1 MVPVTPSTERRTPPL
16 QHTRDVEAK
25 KELKIYNTLTKRK
38 ELFKSLEPKKVR
50 MYTCGLTVNYLMHI
64 GHARTYIFWD
74 VVERLLRYLQ
84 YEVIHISNVTDISVD
99 DNILKRVRASGE
111 AFQQLVTRHTRDY
124 YHDRRLLGIADP
136 YTYTV
141 ATQYIQEMIELVQ
154 QLLDKGYAY
163 EAEDGI
169 YFRISAFPNYGR
181 LAGINPKQLKAGA
194 GGRIDQDEYDKESVG
209 DFVLWKRAKPDEP
222 FWHSPWGPGRPGWHI
237 ECSAMSKK
245 YLGDTIDISGGGE
258 DNLFPHHENSIAQSE
273 AASGKPYVRYWMH
286 IRHLQFAGEK
296 MSKSVGNI
304 LTVRDAVERYSAATL
319 RLFLLSTHY
328 RKPLTFKEED
338 LQRTNSQLDSLRYV
352 LTRLHAFK
360 SERKNTSTI
369 DNEILAE
376 LEKARSKME
385 TALLDDFN
393 TGRAINQLF
402 QFIRYINQKL
412 EAPQTIS
419 NNTVDEVLIFL
430 NEMGTILFGDLY
442 TREVD
447 LKTEPVIG
455 ELVELLLQERDR
467 LRQNQKYQQADAIRT
482 ALQKIGFEIADTKT
496 DTQWWRKRANS
507 D

>member
-1 MVPVTPSTERRTPPL
+1 MVTVTPGTNRQIPPS
-16 QHTRDVEAK
+16 QHINGGEVQ
-25 KELKIYNTLTKRK
+25 KELKIFNTLTKNK
-38 ELFKSLEPKKVR
+38 ELFRPLEPGKVR
-50 MYTCGLTVNYLMHI
+50 MYTCGLTVNYFMHI

-74 VVERLLRYLQ
+74 VVERLLRYLH
-84 YEVIHISNVTDISVD
+84 YEVMHVSNVTAISVD

-111 AFQQLVTRHTRDY
+111 TFQQLVTRHTRDY
-124 YHDRRLLGIADP
+124 YQDRHLLGIADP

-141 ATQYIQEMIELVQ
+141 ATQYIQEMIELIQ

-169 YFRISAFPNYGR
+169 YFRISVFPNYGR

-209 DFVLWKRAKPDEP
+209 DFALWKRAKPDEP
-222 FWHSPWGPGRPGWHI
+222 FWYSPWGLGRPGWHI

-286 IRHLQFAGEK
+286 VRHLQFAGEK

-304 LTVRDAVERYSAATL
+304 LAVRDAVKQYSAAAL

-328 RKPLTFKEED
+328 RKPLTFKEHD
-338 LQRTNSQLDSLRYV
+338 LQRTNSQLDNLRYV
-352 LTRLHAFK
+352 LSRLHAFK
-360 SERKNTSTI
+360 SEQIESSSSDDKL
-369 DNEILAE
+369 LAE
-376 LEKARSKME
+376 LEKVRSTME

-402 QFIRYINQKL
+402 QFVKHVNQKL
-412 EAPQTIS
+412 EAPQLIS
-419 NNTVDEVLIFL
+419 NDTVGELLIFFQ
-430 NEMGTILFGDLY
+430 EMGTILFGDLY
-442 TREVD
+442 TQEVEP
-447 LKTEPVIG
+447 KTDSVTG
-455 ELVELLLQERDR
+455 QLVELLLQERDR
-467 LRQNQKYQQADAIRT
+467 LRQNQEYQQADAIRT
-482 ALQKIGFEIADTKT
+482 ALQRIGFEIADTKT
-496 DTQWWRKRANS
+496 STQWWRKGANA

>member
-1 MVPVTPSTERRTPPL
+1 MTPSTQRRTPPL
-16 QHTRDVEAK
+16 HHTRSVEAK
-25 KELKIYNTLTKRK
+25 RELKIYNTLTKRK
-38 ELFKSLEPKKVR
+38 ELFKPLEPEKVQ

-74 VVERLLRYLQ
+74 VVERLLRYLH
-84 YEVIHISNVTDISVD
+84 YDVVHISNVTDISVD

-124 YHDRRLLGIADP
+124 YYDRRLLGIADP

-169 YFRISAFPNYGR
+169 YFRISTFPDYGQ

-194 GGRIDQDEYDKESVG
+194 GGRITQDEYDKESVG
-209 DFVLWKRAKPDEP
+209 DFALWKRSKPDEP
-222 FWHSPWGPGRPGWHI
+222 FWHSPWGLGRPGWHI

-286 IRHLQFAGEK
+286 VRHLQFAGEK

-304 LTVRDAVERYSAATL
+304 LTVREAVKQYSGATL

-328 RKPLTFKEED
+328 RKPLTFNEED

-352 LTRLHAFK
+352 LTRLHALK
-360 SERKNTSTI
+360 IEQIKPSSCDDK
-369 DNEILAE
+369 LLGE
-376 LEKARSKME
+376 LEKARSTME
-385 TALLDDFN
+385 SALLDDFN
-393 TGRAINQLF
+393 TGRVINQLF
-402 QFIRYINQKL
+402 QFVKHVNQKL
-412 EAPQTIS
+412 EAPHLMS
-419 NNTVDEVLIFL
+419 NDTVDKLLIFFQ
-430 NEMGTILFGDLY
+430 EIGTILFGDLY
-442 TREVD
+442 TSEV
-447 LKTEPVIG
+447 EPQTDSVIVQ
-455 ELVELLLQERDR
+455 LVELLLQERDR
-467 LRQNQKYQQADAIRT
+467 LRQNQEYQQADAIRT
-482 ALQKIGFEIADTKT
+482 ALQRIGFEITDSKT
-496 DTQWWRKRANS
+496 STQWWRKGANAE
-507 D
+507 